1 MFAPSSIIRESKHK
15 NNSNSTPFLKGKG
28 NQHSFIPPIIQAK
41 LTIGKSNDKYE
52 KEADQVADKVMRMPT
67 GNQSQTVQRKCNKC
81 NEDKLQMKP
90 LAASLSPIIQRQEVK
105 QDEEEILQMKGNEN
119 KSPSA
124 ALASSLQK
132 SKGGGQAM
140 DASTQNS
147 MGNSIGADFS
157 KVKIHTNENAVQMN
171 RSLSAKAFT
180 NGNDIYFN
188 SGQYNPKSSGG
199 KHLLAHE
206 LAHVVQ
212 QKGNKT
218 QPNLIQ
224 RYFDATGTKG
234 SAKGKSYR
242 IADDLTAAVR
252 VGYPNHDFYAKAG
265 KAKAANTKLTK
276 VGSGIKL
283 IELSSSF
290 NVSDGTN
297 TKTLKKVA
305 PINFKNFT
313 FGDNMKLIDDCGKSC
328 AVIVGSNK
336 RTALHY
342 DPLTGTNAKTAATS
356 PAFMKAEIMKKLLK
370 RWLKMASTSAA
381 EKVKINATITKANAK
396 MLEVNAA
403 KAAYRA
409 ATTTADKKA
418 KIKIYWSKVE
428 AYGDSMMTYYNTLSA
443 TKREEVDKYLEINK
457 YASPD
462 VGQGYT
468 MSSGGTN
475 YPGKRTWNFHWGGVV
490 MKSDDKK
497 DTVTLENYAV
507 PGDVE
512 NKKWDFAMYGTAAKK
527 GQTFHEQHLGT
538 KQHGDKP
545 TTMTIEKK

>member
-1 MFAPSSIIRESKHK
+1 MLAHSSTISEPKHK
-15 NNSNSTPFLKGKG
+15 KTSNSTPFLKGKG
-28 NQHSFIPPIIQAK
+28 NQHSFIPPVIQAK
-41 LTIGKSNDKYE
+41 LTVGKPNDKYE
-52 KEADQVADKVMRMPT
+52 KEADHVADKVVRMPT

-90 LAASLSPIIQRQEVK
+90 LAASLSPIIQKQEIK
-105 QDEEEILQMKGNEN
+105 QEEEMLQMKGNESN
-119 KSPSA
+119 SPSTT
-124 ALASSLQK
+124 LESSLQK
-132 SKGGGQAM
+132 SKGGGQSM

-188 SGQYNPKSSGG
+188 SGQYNPKSPGG

-212 QKGNKT
+212 QKGSNT
-218 QPNLIQ
+218 IQTNLIQ
-224 RYFDATGTKG
+224 RYYDASGSKG
-234 SAKGKSYR
+234 SAIGKSYR
-242 IADDLTAAVR
+242 IADDMTAAVR

-265 KAKAANTKLTK
+265 KAAIANIKLAK
-276 VGSGIKL
+276 VGSGIRL
-283 IELSSSF
+283 GELSSSF
-290 NVSDGTN
+290 VVYKGTN
-297 TKTLKKVA
+297 KKTLKKIA
-305 PINFKNFT
+305 PINMRNIT
-313 FGDNMKLIDDCGKSC
+313 FGNDMKLIDDCGKSC
-328 AVIVGSNK
+328 AVVVGSNK
-336 RTALHY
+336 RTALHK
-342 DPLTGTNAKTAATS
+342 DAMTGTDAKTIATS
-356 PAFMKAEIMKKLLK
+356 PAFMKAEIMKKLLRK
-370 RWLKMASTSAA
+370 WLTMASTSAA
-381 EKVKINATITKANAK
+381 EKVKIRATITKAAAK
-396 MLEVNAA
+396 MVEVNTA
-403 KAAYRA
+403 KTAYRA
-409 ATTTADKKA
+409 ATGADRKA

-428 AYGDSMMTYYNTLSA
+428 AYGDSMMTYYNTMS
-443 TKREEVDKYLEINK
+443 TSKREEVDKYLKVNK
-457 YASPD
+457 FASPK
-462 VGQGYT
+462 VGQGFT

-497 DTVTLENYAV
+497 DTITLENYAV

-527 GQTFHEQHLGT
+527 GQTFHEQHRGT

-545 TTMTIEKK
+545 TTMAIEKK